1 MDQVSDYPFFDE
13 YHYKVD
19 EIMKLIKDEPKVQQ
33 DIFKY
38 RIEGYSYEEISIK
51 MKMNSNSIRVI
62 YFEIKNE
69 LKKQLKED
77 ML

>member
-51 MKMNSNSIRVI
+51 MKMNS
-62 YFEIKNE
+62 E
-69 LKKQLKED
+69 LFILKLK
-77 ML
+77 MN

>member
-1 MDQVSDYPFFDE
+1 MDQVSDYLFFDE

-38 RIEGYSYEEISIK
+38 RIERYSYEEISIK
-51 MKMNSNSIRVI
+51 MKMNSNSVRVI
-62 YFEIKNE
+62 YFGIKNE